1 MINPNELKFKDEL
14 DAANK
19 LLEVLP
25 QKELIDGDFVVVCSS
40 LDSVVLADMVANRLD
55 LSYEL
60 LFSERLYAPNN
71 PECEIAIVSETEEIV
86 YNSEL
91 VKAFDISLDFIYGE
105 AHRKYEEKILKNVY
119 KYRKGKL
126 LENLQNRNI
135 LLVDLG
141 CQTGITALVC
151 IKSLMNLGVKS
162 VVYATPLIASDILS
176 YFNTLVDSLYYAKK
190 ISNFVDV
197 DFYYSSRVNVESVM
211 SILEDSPHYLPLQK
225 IQKPKGDI
233 NAV

>member
-1 MINPNELKFKDEL
+1 MINPNDLKFQDEL

-19 LLEVLP
+19 LLEALP

-40 LDSVVLADMVANRLD
+40 LDSVVLANEVASSLD

-86 YNSEL
+86 YSSEL
-91 VKAFDISLDFIYGE
+91 VNAFDISLDFIYGE

-119 KYRKGKL
+119 KYRTGKL
-126 LENLQNRNI
+126 LENLQGRNI

-151 IKSLMNLGVKS
+151 I
-162 VVYATPLIASDILS
+162 
-176 YFNTLVDSLYYAKK
+176 YYAKK

-197 DFYYSSRVNVESVM
+197 DFYYNSRVAVESAM

-225 IQKPKGDI
+225 IQKSKEI
-233 NAV
+233 

>member
-105 AHRKYEEKILKNVY
+105 AHR
-119 KYRKGKL
+119 R
-126 LENLQNRNI
+126 
-135 LLVDLG
+135 
-141 CQTGITALVC
+141 
-151 IKSLMNLGVKS
+151 S
-162 VVYATPLIASDILS
+162 
-176 YFNTLVDSLYYAKK
+176 
-190 ISNFVDV
+190 
-197 DFYYSSRVNVESVM
+197 
-211 SILEDSPHYLPLQK
+211 
-225 IQKPKGDI
+225 
-233 NAV
+233 

>member
-1 MINPNELKFKDEL
+1 MISPNDLKFQDEL
-14 DAANK
+14 DAASK
-19 LLEVLP
+19 LLDVLP
-25 QKELIDGDFVVVCSS
+25 HNELISGDFVVVCSS
-40 LDSVVLADMVANRLD
+40 LDSVVLANAIANELD

-60 LFSERLYAPNN
+60 FFSERLYAPNN

-91 VKAFDISLDFIYGE
+91 VNAFDISLDFIYGE

-126 LENLQNRNI
+126 LENLQGRNI

-151 IKSLMNLGVKS
+151 IKSLINLNVKS
-162 VVYATPLIASDILS
+162 ITYGTPLIAADILS
-176 YFNTLVDSLYYAKK
+176 YFNTLVDSLYCAKK

-197 DFYYSSRVNVESVM
+197 DFYYNSRVAVESAM

-225 IQKPKGDI
+225 IQKSKEI
-233 NAV
+233 

>member
-1 MINPNELKFKDEL
+1 M
-14 DAANK
+14 
-19 LLEVLP
+19 
-25 QKELIDGDFVVVCSS
+25 
-40 LDSVVLADMVANRLD
+40 
-55 LSYEL
+55 
-60 LFSERLYAPNN
+60 
-71 PECEIAIVSETEEIV
+71 SETEEIV

-151 IKSLMNLGVKS
+151 IKSLINLGVKS

-225 IQKPKGDI
+225 IQKSKGDI

>member
-135 LLVDLG
+135 LLE
-141 CQTGITALVC
+141 
-151 IKSLMNLGVKS
+151 
-162 VVYATPLIASDILS
+162 IL
-176 YFNTLVDSLYYAKK
+176 
-190 ISNFVDV
+190 
-197 DFYYSSRVNVESVM
+197 
-211 SILEDSPHYLPLQK
+211 LQVR
-225 IQKPKGDI
+225 QS
-233 NAV
+233 